1 MFDCQSLFTS
11 VPGAR
16 IGRRIK
22 GGMPLLQILG
32 SEVDW
37 RHIRH
42 CKDTERYA
50 ISGKRGRRKTAK
62 KKKKKKDCGCR
73 RKLCPQGVIFDGQT
87 AQPPDLDGPSET
99 GYLCGLFVFL
109 NGDYKV

>member
-37 RHIRH
+37 RHFH
-42 CKDTERYA
+42 H
-50 ISGKRGRRKTAK
+50 
-62 KKKKKKDCGCR
+62 
-73 RKLCPQGVIFDGQT
+73 
-87 AQPPDLDGPSET
+87 
-99 GYLCGLFVFL
+99 
-109 NGDYKV
+109 YK